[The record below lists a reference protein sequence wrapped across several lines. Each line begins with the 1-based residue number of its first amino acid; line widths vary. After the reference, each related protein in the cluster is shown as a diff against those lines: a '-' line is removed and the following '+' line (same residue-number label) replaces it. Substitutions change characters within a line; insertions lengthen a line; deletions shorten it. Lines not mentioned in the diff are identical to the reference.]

1 MELQE
6 IGYGSEASSAVLNN
20 NFKCLDE
27 KIHET
32 NSAFDDFE
40 ESMKSKFVALEASIS
55 SQIATFQNQFS
66 TKMQETENNLSKVST
81 TVSSL
86 LQNIIPDY
94 TKGETIATGYV
105 ATKAGWVNWNGGA
118 AGDGSTRRLYINDIE
133 VGYHNYYKYG
143 DRYRCQFLVGK
154 GDKVTFQSGTSA
166 IFFPCKGE
174 V

>member
-6 IGYGSEASSAVLNN
+6 IGYGSEASSATLNH
-20 NFKCLDE
+20 NFRCLAE
-27 KIHET
+27 KIET
-32 NSAFDDFE
+32 FNSLFKDFE
-40 ESMKSKFVALEASIS
+40 NEIGVKTKTLEDSVK
-55 SQIATFQNQFS
+55 SQISTFQTQFS
-66 TKMQETENNLSKVST
+66 DKMKETESNLSNVST
-81 TVSSL
+81 TVSTL

-94 TKGETIATGYV
+94 TKGETITTGFE
-105 ATKAGWVNWNGGA
+105 AKKAGWVNWNGGA

-143 DRYRCQFLVGK
+143 DRYRSQFLVGK

-174 V
+174 I